1 MNFKLFI
8 LQYIISVTIFAF
20 IYYSLDKNK
29 HFILKPERKD
39 RGMRLTILEALY
51 FSLNTQTGV
60 GYGDI
65 IPGSNLAKIINMI
78 QQLGNIILVS
88 L

>member
-8 LQYIISVTIFAF
+8 MQYIISVTIFAL
-20 IYYSLDKNK
+20 IYYSFDKKK

-39 RGMRLTILEALY
+39 KYTRLTILEALY

-65 IPGSNLAKIINMI
+65 VPGSNLAKIINMI
-78 QQLGNIILVS
+78 QQLGNIILFT